1 MKYLIRIYDIEHPHI
16 DIKNISLLLSVTAF
30 KNPYNTMEIKDICKR
45 NRNTRFEILDFDS
58 KITTTVTLDY
68 IIDAIQNDEY
78 IIGIIEGGLR
88 THLSTVPK
96 HLIKIMELSYEL
108 KCSEYNGHIEE
119 FLLDSCSNFED
130 IGLIECDNFDIVVC
144 KDDKGLF
151 GVVSYLESRTLRG
164 NGFFYYNNTTLR
176 LSSILDVYK
185 IVFKSGNDFSNYTRL
200 YFSSND
206 TILEIGLNSEVIR
219 YVTKLITLER

>member
-1 MKYLIRIYDIEHPHI
+1 MKYLTRIYDIEHPHI
-16 DIKNISLLLSVTAF
+16 GIKNISLLLSITAF
-30 KNPYNTMEIKDICKR
+30 KNPYNTMEIKDLCRK
-45 NRNTRFEILDFDS
+45 NRNTRFDILDFENKVTS
-58 KITTTVTLDY
+58 TVTLDY
-68 IIDAIQNDEY
+68 IIDVIQNDEC

-130 IGLIECDNFDIVVC
+130 VGLIECDNFDIVVC

-151 GVVSYLESRTLRG
+151 GVVSYLESKTLFS
-164 NGFFYYNNTTLR
+164 NGFFYYNR
-176 LSSILDVYK
+176 AIICSVLDLYK

-200 YFSSND
+200 YFSSNN

>member
-1 MKYLIRIYDIEHPHI
+1 MKYLTRIYDIEHPHI
-16 DIKNISLLLSVTAF
+16 GIKNISLRLSIKDF
-30 KNPYNTMEIKDICKR
+30 NNPYNTMEIKDICKR
-45 NRNTRFEILDFDS
+45 NRNTRFDIFDFDS
-58 KITTTVTLDY
+58 KTTKTVRLES
-68 IIDAIQNDEY
+68 IISAIQSDDC
-78 IIGIIEGGLR
+78 IIGIVGGGLH

-108 KCSEYNGHIEE
+108 KCNEYNGHIEE
-119 FLLDSCSNFED
+119 FLLDSCSDFED

-151 GVVSYLESRTLRG
+151 GVVSYLESKTLFS
-164 NGFFYYNNTTLR
+164 NGFFYYNR
-176 LSSILDVYK
+176 AIICSVLDLYK
-185 IVFKSGNDFSNYTRL
+185 IVFKSGIDFSNYTRL
-200 YFSSND
+200 YFSSNN

>member
-1 MKYLIRIYDIEHPHI
+1 MKYLTRIYDIEHPHI
-16 DIKNISLLLSVTAF
+16 GIKNISLLLSITAF
-30 KNPYNTMEIKDICKR
+30 KNPYNTMEIKDLCKR
-45 NRNTRFEILDFDS
+45 NRNTRFDILDFENKVTS
-58 KITTTVTLDY
+58 TVTLDY
-68 IIDAIQNDEY
+68 IIDVIQNDDC
-78 IIGIIEGGLR
+78 IIGIIEGGLH

-119 FLLDSCSNFED
+119 FLLDSCNDFED
-130 IGLIECDNFDIVVC
+130 VGLVECDNFDIVVC

-151 GVVSYLESRTLRG
+151 GVVSYLESKNLFS
-164 NGFFYYNNTTLR
+164 NGFFYYNR
-176 LSSILDVYK
+176 AIICSVLDLYK
-185 IVFKSGNDFSNYTRL
+185 IVLKSGNDFSNYTRL
-200 YFSSND
+200 YFSSNN